1 MSSPFYLEP
10 SGAELSALVRRHF
23 GAAGFTFTPK
33 AGGMFNTTGLLE
45 LSDGRRCILRCAPVQ
60 HGLLLPFE
68 ANLMQSEAVFYR
80 LCGEAGVPVPRVYA
94 CVTDKKL
101 LPRDYMLTEYVESVP
116 LSAKEITP
124 EERSLLHAEA
134 GELSARWNVVRGG
147 CFGRLADAAAGRGFD
162 RWADFLS
169 AELEAVS
176 RFLAP
181 YGVFS
186 ASELCELRALPERF
200 SALLDA
206 VTEPELVHADLWEGN
221 LLVTP
226 DHRHIAAVI
235 DGDRSLF
242 GDFAAEF
249 AGEWMTSPAFLAHRR
264 PLGEAEPAC
273 ALRQKLYVL
282 WYRLIDAYVYLAEY
296 RDPKACAWSA
306 RCVRRLY
313 RALSAAFFS

>member
-1 MSSPFYLEP
+1 MASPFYLEP
-10 SGAELSALVRRHF
+10 SREELASVVRYHF
-23 GAAGFTFTPK
+23 GTASFTFTPK

-60 HGLLLPFE
+60 RALLLPFE
-68 ANLMQSEAVFYR
+68 ANLMQSEVEFYR
-80 LCGEAGVPVPRVYA
+80 LCGEAGIPVPRVYA
-94 CVTDKKL
+94 CVTDKTR
-101 LPRDYMLTEYVESVP
+101 LPRDYMLTEYIESVP
-116 LSAKEITP
+116 LSAKEIAP

-134 GELSARWNVVRGG
+134 GELSAKWNAVRGER
-147 CFGRLADAAAGRGFD
+147 FGRLADAVSGRGFS
-162 RWADFLS
+162 RWADYLS
-169 AELEAVS
+169 SELEAAS

-186 ASELCELRALPERF
+186 ASELRELCALPDRF
-200 SALLDA
+200 SPLLDC
-206 VTEPELVHADLWEGN
+206 VTEPALVHADLWEGN
-221 LLVTP
+221 LLITP

-242 GDFAAEF
+242 GDFAVEF
-249 AGEWMTSPAFLAHRR
+249 AGEWMTAPAFLSHRR
-264 PLGEAEPAC
+264 PLDETDSAC

-306 RCVRRLY
+306 RCVRGMY
-313 RALSAAFFS
+313 RALCSAL